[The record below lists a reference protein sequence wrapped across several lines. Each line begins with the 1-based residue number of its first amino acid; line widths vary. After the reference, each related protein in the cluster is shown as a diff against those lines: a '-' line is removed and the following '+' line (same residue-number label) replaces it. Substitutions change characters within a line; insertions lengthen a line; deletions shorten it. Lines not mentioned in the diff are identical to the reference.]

1 VDDWQLNK
9 SGVPSVIRDKTIHHV
24 PRGTERIR
32 LMDSNAFQLHLATA
46 PAIDDIL
53 REGARRALQAAIER
67 EVEEYIE
74 RNSRHRDELGHRLV
88 VRNGH
93 HPARKIQSGNGPI
106 EVRQP
111 RVNDKRVDEQGNRFH
126 FTSKILPPYLRKT
139 KAIEELVPWL
149 YLKGISSSDF
159 PEALACLGHDG
170 SGLSPATVV
179 RLKEI
184 WQGEF
189 ENFSCRPLEGKRYV
203 YLWADGIYFNIRLT
217 DDRPCVL
224 VLMGALEDGTKELIA
239 MVDGQRESEQS
250 WLELLLD
257 VKSRG
262 LTEAPMLATGDGA
275 LGFWKALRQV
285 YPSARHQRCWVHK
298 TVNVLDKLPRGQQ
311 VSAKS
316 MLHEIWMAATKEE
329 ALKAMDQFK
338 ATYQAKYPKA
348 VECLL
353 KDKEELLAFYDFPAE
368 HWQHLRTSNPIEST
382 FATVRLRTSKTKGA
396 GSRAACLAMAFKL
409 VESAQNH
416 WRKLNGSTLLP
427 AVIAGVIF
435 KDGTKLAA

>member
-1 VDDWQLNK
+1 
-9 SGVPSVIRDKTIHHV
+9 
-24 PRGTERIR
+24 
-32 LMDSNAFQLHLATA
+32 MDSNALTLGLAIV

-53 REGARRALQAAIER
+53 RDGARRALQAAIER

-74 RNSRHRDELGHRLV
+74 RNSGYLNADGHRLV

-93 HPARKIQSGNGPI
+93 HPARKIQSGSGSV
-106 EVRQP
+106 EVCQP
-111 RVNDKRVDEQGNRFH
+111 RVNDKRVDEAGNRFH

-139 KAIEELVPWL
+139 KAIEELIPWL
-149 YLKGISSSDF
+149 YLKGISTSDF

-170 SGLSPATVV
+170 SGLSATNVV
-179 RLKEI
+179 RMKEI
-184 WQGEF
+184 WQGQYED
-189 ENFSCRPLEGKRYV
+189 FSRRSLEGKDYV
-203 YLWADGIYFNIRLT
+203 YLWADGIYFNIRLS

-224 VLMGALEDGTKELIA
+224 VLMGALADGTKELIA
-239 MVDGQRESEQS
+239 MVDGERESEQS
-250 WLELLLD
+250 WKQLLVD

-262 LTEAPMLATGDGA
+262 LIQAPMLATGDGA

-285 YPSARHQRCWVHK
+285 WPSTRQQRCWVHK

-311 VSAKS
+311 IPAKNI
-316 MLHEIWMAATKEE
+316 LHEIWMSATKADATKAMEKFAATC
-329 ALKAMDQFK
+329 
-338 ATYQAKYPKA
+338 QAKYPKA
-348 VECLL
+348 VECLT
-353 KDKEELLAFYDFPAE
+353 KDKDELLAFYDFPAE

-396 GSRAACLAMAFKL
+396 GSRKACLAMAFKL

-427 AVIAGVIF
+427 AVIAGTIF
-435 KDGTKLAA
+435 KDGTKIAA